1 MTVKKSVQELL
12 AENDPAWPI
21 VQKWIQSAANAV
33 VVLPPDPDLRGQAL
47 EEIRVTVR
55 SSLGAVVYVTG
66 GILAD
71 DGWLR
76 VLGSGHP
83 RLRRSL
89 PEWNRGRSISSDG
102 RELGFLLMADDV
114 VGGFY
119 ALNGGA
125 FGPETGKIF
134 YFAPDALRWDS
145 MKGMG
150 YSEFLAWALSDKLS
164 LFYESLRWD
173 GSESE
178 VSSLGGEFA
187 LSIYPF
193 LWSKEGKDIS
203 RCSRKPCP
211 VEQVYELNVVE
222 FPAQLASGRL

>member
-12 AENDPAWPI
+12 AVNDPAWPI
-21 VQKWIQSAANAV
+21 VQKWIQSAANAAE
-33 VVLPPDPDLRGQAL
+33 VLPPDPDLRGQAL
-47 EEIRVTVR
+47 EEIQVTVR
-55 SSLGAVVYVTG
+55 SSLGAVVYETG

-89 PEWNRGRSISSDG
+89 PEWNRGRSISSD
-102 RELGFLLMADDV
+102 
-114 VGGFY
+114 
-119 ALNGGA
+119 
-125 FGPETGKIF
+125 
-134 YFAPDALRWDS
+134 
-145 MKGMG
+145 
-150 YSEFLAWALSDKLS
+150 
-164 LFYESLRWD
+164 
-173 GSESE
+173 
-178 VSSLGGEFA
+178 A

-222 FPAQLASGRL
+222 FSAQLASGRL